1 MGIFIGIF
9 ILALV
14 FGGVILYGKYSK
26 PNTDAMIDES
36 RDENTD
42 DNYADVYIVSFIVP
56 LVGFIV
62 GSIKLASKD
71 RKDRK
76 IGCGCV
82 FLGALSTILLS
93 IFCCK
98 LIINE
103 TFKGKGMLKN
113 QMIFQHPY

>member
-1 MGIFIGIF
+1 MRGSYKMGLLVGVV

-14 FGGVILYGKYSK
+14 FGGVILYGKYSN

-36 RDENTD
+36 RDENID
-42 DNYADVYIVSFIVP
+42 DNYVEVYIASFIVP

-76 IGCGCV
+76 IGCWCV
-82 FLGALSTILLS
+82 FLGYLSTILL
-93 IFCCK
+93 FF
-98 LIINE
+98 L
-103 TFKGKGMLKN
+103 L
-113 QMIFQHPY
+113 

>member
-1 MGIFIGIF
+1 MGIFMGIF

-93 IFCCK
+93 IF
-98 LIINE
+98 L
-103 TFKGKGMLKN
+103 L
-113 QMIFQHPY
+113 